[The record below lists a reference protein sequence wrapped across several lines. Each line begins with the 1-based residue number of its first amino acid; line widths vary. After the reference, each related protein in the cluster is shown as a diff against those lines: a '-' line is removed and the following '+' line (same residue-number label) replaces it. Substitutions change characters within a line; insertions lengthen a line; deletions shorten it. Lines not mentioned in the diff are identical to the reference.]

1 MPRRAT
7 RVHDRAMRHREYGR
21 WDAVV
26 AALDSWPKTI
36 RLITILCAI
45 AMTSSC
51 TVTAVIMVLAHHV
64 P

>member
-1 MPRRAT
+1 MPRPPA
-7 RVHDRAMRHREYGR
+7 RVYDRAMKRRACGR

-45 AMTSSC
+45 AMTSSG
-51 TVTAVIMVLAHHV
+51 TVTAVIMVLAHHL